1 MVLCSLPAIR
11 DLLEKRSE
19 IYSDR
24 LFLPM
29 HQMCAELRPASVVV
43 RVSLPTGRHLVLCRM
58 VVEWL
63 LPISR
68 HGEYWREGREI
79 ADRSLR
85 PASVSLYHQRI
96 EEQTR
101 WFLSQLLASPADFR
115 GHIEWSVVLLMEE
128 RNYDMSRSL
137 PLPTQTLA
145 QILPLD
151 ITGRHLKVF
160 IVA

>member
-1 MVLCSLPAIR
+1 M
-11 DLLEKRSE
+11 E
-19 IYSDR
+19 
-24 LFLPM
+24 
-29 HQMCAELRPASVVV
+29 
-43 RVSLPTGRHLVLCRM
+43 
-58 VVEWL
+58 VEWL
-63 LPISR
+63 LPISK
-68 HGEYWREGREI
+68 HGEYWRKGWKI

-85 PASVSLYHQRI
+85 PAPVSLYHQRI

-115 GHIEWSVVLLMEE
+115 SHIELSVVLLMEE

-137 PLPTQTLA
+137 PLSTQTLA

-151 ITGRHLKVF
+151 ITGRHLKAF

>member
-1 MVLCSLPAIR
+1 
-11 DLLEKRSE
+11 
-19 IYSDR
+19 
-24 LFLPM
+24 M
-29 HQMCAELRPASVVV
+29 HQMCAESWPASVVV
-43 RVSLPTGRHLVLCRM
+43 RVSLPTGRQLVLCRM
-58 VVEWL
+58 EVEWL

-151 ITGRHLKVF
+151 ITGRHLKVL

>member
-68 HGEYWREGREI
+68 YGEYWREGRKI

-96 EEQTR
+96 GEQTR